1 MQYNTMQFNT
11 IQYNTIQYNTI
22 QYNTIQYNTI
32 QYNTIQYNTIQY
44 NTIQRTNSAIYLRN
58 WQIGVSVTLSLIAI
72 APPITGLQNFLI
84 YLGYYFSLPPP
95 HPGRIPMLHS
105 RTPNTL

>member
-11 IQYNTIQYNTI
+11 IQYNAIQYNTM
-22 QYNTIQYNTI
+22 QYNKIQYNTI

-44 NTIQRTNSAIYLRN
+44 NTIQRTNSAIYFRN

-72 APPITGLQNFLI
+72 RLTNHRRSKFSNLLRLLFFTPPANCEI
-84 YLGYYFSLPPP
+84 
-95 HPGRIPMLHS
+95 
-105 RTPNTL
+105 